1 MIDVALAALRGAAGL
16 GVAGNFAG
24 HLEQAGEA
32 ADFANVVPT
41 AAEAPKGMVQIAR
54 YFGSEFLRPELEQP
68 LTLPIRGM

>member
-1 MIDVALAALRGAAGL
+1 MIDVNLSGLRSVAGI

-41 AAEAPKGMVQIAR
+41 AAEAPKGIFPWYVPGR
-54 YFGSEFLRPELEQP
+54 DDFLGPAVPGRLA
-68 LTLPIRGM
+68 GV